1 MGVSV
6 TDPNR
11 GDLDRAI
18 KALKEGL
25 AEVVPQK

>member
-11 GDLDRAI
+11 GDLDKAI

-25 AEVVPQK
+25 AEITQK

>member
-11 GDLDRAI
+11 GDLDKAI

-25 AEVVPQK
+25 AEVTQK